1 MARHR
6 SPSGHRPSTVLD
18 TALQNAPSPTGPKN
32 TGGAHRIPR
41 PGPDARGRIVV
52 AAVAVGAV
60 TAAGHGL
67 DPTAGGDGAGAGTN
81 PLTFGGNLAT
91 ALVGTGGNAP
101 AAGKLPLPEV
111 LPLPQTLPQETLA
124 SDVADLAKGEQIA
137 EDRAEATRAAEEQAA
152 AERAAEEAEATEQ
165 AAADGLSQLPVAV
178 GDVVMPA
185 LGRLTSGFGLRWGT
199 SHNGID
205 IANAIGT
212 PIYAT
217 TDGVVAESG
226 PAGGFGMWVRI
237 QHPGNITSVYGHI
250 NESLVRE
257 GQRVAAG
264 EQIATMGNRGQ
275 STGPHLHF
283 EIWKDGE
290 QKVNPLTWLREN
302 GVRLF

>member
-1 MARHR
+1 MQH
-6 SPSGHRPSTVLD
+6 
-18 TALQNAPSPTGPKN
+18 APSK

-67 DPTAGGDGAGAGTN
+67 DPTADSDGQGAK
-81 PLTFGGNLAT
+81 PLAFGGHPAT

-101 AAGKLPLPEV
+101 AAGQLPLPEV
-111 LPLPQTLPQETLA
+111 LPLPPETLV
-124 SDVADLAKGEQIA
+124 SDDVADLAKGEEIA
-137 EDRAEATRAAEEQAA
+137 EDRAEAEEQAA
-152 AERAAEEAEATEQ
+152 AERAAAEADAAEQ
-165 AAADGLSQLPVAV
+165 AAAEGLSQLPVAV

-185 LGRLTSGFGLRWGT
+185 LGRLTSGFGLRWG
-199 SHNGID
+199 SNHNGID

-217 TDGVVAESG
+217 TDGVVVESG
-226 PAGGFGMWVRI
+226 PASGFGMWVRLR
-237 QHPGNITSVYGHI
+237 HPDDTVSVYGHI

-257 GQRVAAG
+257 GQKVAAG

-290 QKVNPLTWLREN
+290 QKVNPLTWLRQN
-302 GVRLF
+302 GVLLF

>member
-6 SPSGHRPSTVLD
+6 SPSGHRPDFVLD
-18 TALQNAPSPTGPKN
+18 RASQHPPNR
-32 TGGAHRIPR
+32 TGGVHRIPR
-41 PGPDARGRIVV
+41 PGPDARGRILV

-67 DPTAGGDGAGAGTN
+67 DPTAEGDGDGTK
-81 PLTFGGNLAT
+81 PLAFGGELAT
-91 ALVGTGGNAP
+91 ALIGTGGNAP
-101 AAGKLPLPEV
+101 AAGELPVPEV
-111 LPLPQTLPQETLA
+111 LPLPQETLT

-137 EDRAEATRAAEEQAA
+137 EDRAEAAREAEEQAA
-152 AERAAEEAEATEQ
+152 VERAAAETEATEQ
-165 AAADGLSQLPVAV
+165 AAAAGVSQLPVAV

-199 SHNGID
+199 NHNGID
-205 IANAIGT
+205 IANSIGT

-226 PAGGFGMWVRI
+226 PASGFGMWVRVR
-237 QHPGNITSVYGHI
+237 HPDDTVSVYGHI

-290 QKVNPLTWLREN
+290 QKINPMTWLREN
-302 GVRLF
+302 GVLVGGL

>member
-6 SPSGHRPSTVLD
+6 SPSGHRPDFVLD
-18 TALQNAPSPTGPKN
+18 KASQHPPNR
-32 TGGAHRIPR
+32 TGGVHRIPR
-41 PGPDARGRIVV
+41 PGPDARGRILV

-67 DPTAGGDGAGAGTN
+67 DPTAGGDGDGTK
-81 PLTFGGNLAT
+81 PLAFGGERAT
-91 ALVGTGGNAP
+91 ALIGTGGNAP
-101 AAGKLPLPEV
+101 AAGELPVPEV
-111 LPLPQTLPQETLA
+111 LPLPQETLT

-137 EDRAEATRAAEEQAA
+137 EDRAEAAREAEEQAA
-152 AERAAEEAEATEQ
+152 VERAAAEAEATEQ
-165 AAADGLSQLPVAV
+165 AAAAGVSQLPVAV

-199 SHNGID
+199 NHNGID
-205 IANAIGT
+205 IANSIGT

-226 PAGGFGMWVRI
+226 PASGFGMWVRV
-237 QHPGNITSVYGHI
+237 QHPDDTVSVYGHI

-290 QKVNPLTWLREN
+290 QKINPMTWLREN
-302 GVRLF
+302 GVLVGGL

>member
-6 SPSGHRPSTVLD
+6 SPSGHRPDFVLD
-18 TALQNAPSPTGPKN
+18 TASQHPPSR

-41 PGPDARGRIVV
+41 PGPDARGRILV

-67 DPTAGGDGAGAGTN
+67 DPTAGGDGDGTK
-81 PLTFGGNLAT
+81 PLAYGGELAT
-91 ALVGTGGNAP
+91 ALIGTGGNAP
-101 AAGKLPLPEV
+101 AAGELPVPEV
-111 LPLPQTLPQETLA
+111 LPLRQETPT

-137 EDRAEATRAAEEQAA
+137 EDRAEAAREAEEQAA
-152 AERAAEEAEATEQ
+152 VERAAAETEATEQ
-165 AAADGLSQLPVAV
+165 AAAAGVSQLPVAV

-199 SHNGID
+199 NHNGID
-205 IANAIGT
+205 IANSIGT

-226 PAGGFGMWVRI
+226 PASGFGMWVRVR
-237 QHPGNITSVYGHI
+237 HPDDTVSVYGHI

-264 EQIATMGNRGQ
+264 EQIATIGNRGQ

-283 EIWKDGE
+283 EIWKGGE
-290 QKVNPLTWLREN
+290 QKINPMTWLREN
-302 GVRLF
+302 GVLVGGL

>member
-6 SPSGHRPSTVLD
+6 SPSGHRPDFVLD
-18 TALQNAPSPTGPKN
+18 KASQHPPNR
-32 TGGAHRIPR
+32 TGGVHRIPR
-41 PGPDARGRIVV
+41 PGPDARGRILV

-67 DPTAGGDGAGAGTN
+67 DPTAEGDGDGTK
-81 PLTFGGNLAT
+81 PLAFGGERAT
-91 ALVGTGGNAP
+91 ALIGTGGNAP
-101 AAGKLPLPEV
+101 AAGELPVPEV
-111 LPLPQTLPQETLA
+111 LPLPQETLT

-137 EDRAEATRAAEEQAA
+137 EDRAEAAREAEEQAA
-152 AERAAEEAEATEQ
+152 VERAAAEAEATEQ
-165 AAADGLSQLPVAV
+165 AAAAGVSQLPVAV

-199 SHNGID
+199 NHNGID
-205 IANAIGT
+205 IANSIGT

-226 PAGGFGMWVRI
+226 PASGFGMWVRV
-237 QHPGNITSVYGHI
+237 QHPDDTVSVYGHI

-290 QKVNPLTWLREN
+290 QKINPMTWLREN
-302 GVRLF
+302 GVLVGGL

>member
-6 SPSGHRPSTVLD
+6 SPSGHRPDFVLD
-18 TALQNAPSPTGPKN
+18 TASQHPPSR

-41 PGPDARGRIVV
+41 PGPDARGRILV

-67 DPTAGGDGAGAGTN
+67 DPTAGGDGDGTK
-81 PLTFGGNLAT
+81 PLAYGGELAT
-91 ALVGTGGNAP
+91 ALIGTGGNAP
-101 AAGKLPLPEV
+101 AAGELPVPEV
-111 LPLPQTLPQETLA
+111 LPLRQETPT

-137 EDRAEATRAAEEQAA
+137 EDRAEAAREAEEQAA
-152 AERAAEEAEATEQ
+152 VERAAAETEATEQ
-165 AAADGLSQLPVAV
+165 AAAAGVSQLPVAV

-199 SHNGID
+199 NHNGID
-205 IANAIGT
+205 IANSIGT

-226 PAGGFGMWVRI
+226 PASGFGMWVRV
-237 QHPGNITSVYGHI
+237 QHPDDTVSVYGHI
-250 NESLVRE
+250 NESLVSK

-283 EIWKDGE
+283 EIWKGGE
-290 QKVNPLTWLREN
+290 QKINPMTWLREN
-302 GVRLF
+302 GVLVGGL

>member
-6 SPSGHRPSTVLD
+6 SPSGHRPDFVLD
-18 TALQNAPSPTGPKN
+18 KASQHPPNR
-32 TGGAHRIPR
+32 TGGVHRIPR
-41 PGPDARGRIVV
+41 PGPDARGRILV

-67 DPTAGGDGAGAGTN
+67 DPTAEGDGDGTK
-81 PLTFGGNLAT
+81 PLAFGGERAT
-91 ALVGTGGNAP
+91 ALIGTGGNAP
-101 AAGKLPLPEV
+101 AAGELPVPEV
-111 LPLPQTLPQETLA
+111 LPLPQETPT

-137 EDRAEATRAAEEQAA
+137 EDRAEAAREAEEQAA
-152 AERAAEEAEATEQ
+152 VERAAAEAEATEQ
-165 AAADGLSQLPVAV
+165 AAAAGVSQLPVAV

-199 SHNGID
+199 NHNGID
-205 IANAIGT
+205 IANSIGT

-226 PAGGFGMWVRI
+226 PASGFGMWVRV
-237 QHPGNITSVYGHI
+237 QHPDDTVSVYGHI

-290 QKVNPLTWLREN
+290 QKINPMTWLREN
-302 GVRLF
+302 GVLVGGL

>member
-6 SPSGHRPSTVLD
+6 SPSGHRPDFVLD
-18 TALQNAPSPTGPKN
+18 RASQHPPNR
-32 TGGAHRIPR
+32 TGGVHRIPR
-41 PGPDARGRIVV
+41 PGPDARGRILV

-67 DPTAGGDGAGAGTN
+67 DPTAEGDGDGTK
-81 PLTFGGNLAT
+81 PLAFGGELAT
-91 ALVGTGGNAP
+91 ALIGIGGNAP
-101 AAGKLPLPEV
+101 AAGELPVPEV
-111 LPLPQTLPQETLA
+111 LPLRQETPT
-124 SDVADLAKGEQIA
+124 SDVAALAKGEQIA
-137 EDRAEATRAAEEQAA
+137 EERAEAAREAEEQAA
-152 AERAAEEAEATEQ
+152 VERAAAETEATEQ
-165 AAADGLSQLPVAV
+165 AAAAGVSQLPVAV

-199 SHNGID
+199 NHNGID
-205 IANAIGT
+205 IANSIGT

-226 PAGGFGMWVRI
+226 PASGFGMWVRVR
-237 QHPGNITSVYGHI
+237 HPDDTVSVYGHI

-290 QKVNPLTWLREN
+290 QKINPMTWLREN
-302 GVRLF
+302 GVLVGGL

>member
-6 SPSGHRPSTVLD
+6 SPSGHRPDFVLD
-18 TALQNAPSPTGPKN
+18 RASQHPPNR
-32 TGGAHRIPR
+32 TGGVHRIPR
-41 PGPDARGRIVV
+41 PGPDARGRILV

-67 DPTAGGDGAGAGTN
+67 DPTAEGDGDGTK
-81 PLTFGGNLAT
+81 PLAFGGELAT
-91 ALVGTGGNAP
+91 ALIGTGGNAP
-101 AAGKLPLPEV
+101 AAGELPVPEV
-111 LPLPQTLPQETLA
+111 LPLPQETPT

-137 EDRAEATRAAEEQAA
+137 EDRAEAAREAEEQAA
-152 AERAAEEAEATEQ
+152 VERAAAETEATEQ
-165 AAADGLSQLPVAV
+165 AAAAGVSQLPVAV

-199 SHNGID
+199 NHNGID
-205 IANAIGT
+205 IANSIGT

-226 PAGGFGMWVRI
+226 PASGFGMWVRVR
-237 QHPGNITSVYGHI
+237 HPDDTVSVYGHI

-290 QKVNPLTWLREN
+290 QKINPMTWLREN
-302 GVRLF
+302 GVLVGGL

>member
-1 MARHR
+1 M
-6 SPSGHRPSTVLD
+6 
-18 TALQNAPSPTGPKN
+18 
-32 TGGAHRIPR
+32 
-41 PGPDARGRIVV
+41 

-67 DPTAGGDGAGAGTN
+67 DPTAEGDGDGTK
-81 PLTFGGNLAT
+81 PLAFGGELAT
-91 ALVGTGGNAP
+91 ALIGTGGNAP
-101 AAGKLPLPEV
+101 AAGKLPVPEV
-111 LPLPQTLPQETLA
+111 LPLPQETLD

-137 EDRAEATRAAEEQAA
+137 EDRAEATREAEERAA
-152 AERAAEEAEATEQ
+152 AERAAAEAEATEQ
-165 AAADGLSQLPVAV
+165 AAANGVSQLPVAV

-199 SHNGID
+199 NHNGID
-205 IANAIGT
+205 IANSIGT

-217 TDGVVAESG
+217 TDGVVVESG
-226 PAGGFGMWVRI
+226 PASGFGMWVRV
-237 QHPGNITSVYGHI
+237 QHPDDTVSVYGHI

-290 QKVNPLTWLREN
+290 QKINPMTWLREN
-302 GVRLF
+302 GVLVGGL

>member
-6 SPSGHRPSTVLD
+6 SPSGHRPDFVLD
-18 TALQNAPSPTGPKN
+18 KASQHPPNR
-32 TGGAHRIPR
+32 TGGVHRIPR
-41 PGPDARGRIVV
+41 PGPDARGRILV

-67 DPTAGGDGAGAGTN
+67 DPTAEGDGDGTK
-81 PLTFGGNLAT
+81 PLAFGGELAT
-91 ALVGTGGNAP
+91 ALIGTGGNAP
-101 AAGKLPLPEV
+101 AAGELPVPEV
-111 LPLPQTLPQETLA
+111 LPLPQETLD
-124 SDVADLAKGEQIA
+124 SDVADLAKGEQVA
-137 EDRAEATRAAEEQAA
+137 EDRAEAAREAEEQAA
-152 AERAAEEAEATEQ
+152 VERAAAEAEATEQ
-165 AAADGLSQLPVAV
+165 AAAAGVSQLPVAV

-199 SHNGID
+199 NHNGID
-205 IANAIGT
+205 IANSIGT

-226 PAGGFGMWVRI
+226 PASGFGMWVRVR
-237 QHPGNITSVYGHI
+237 HPDDTVSVYGHI

-264 EQIATMGNRGQ
+264 EQIATIGNRGQ

-283 EIWKDGE
+283 EIWKGGE
-290 QKVNPLTWLREN
+290 QKINPMTWLREN
-302 GVRLF
+302 GVLVGGL

>member
-1 MARHR
+1 MQH
-6 SPSGHRPSTVLD
+6 
-18 TALQNAPSPTGPKN
+18 APSK

-67 DPTAGGDGAGAGTN
+67 DPTADSDGQGAK
-81 PLTFGGNLAT
+81 PLAFGGHPAT

-101 AAGKLPLPEV
+101 AAGQLPLPEV
-111 LPLPQTLPQETLA
+111 LPLPPETLV
-124 SDVADLAKGEQIA
+124 SDDVADLAKGEEIA
-137 EDRAEATRAAEEQAA
+137 EDRAEAAREAEKQAA
-152 AERAAEEAEATEQ
+152 AERAAAEAEAAEQ
-165 AAADGLSQLPVAV
+165 AAAEGLSQLPVAV

-185 LGRLTSGFGLRWGT
+185 LGRLTSGFGLRWG
-199 SHNGID
+199 SNHNGID

-217 TDGVVAESG
+217 TDGVVVESG
-226 PAGGFGMWVRI
+226 PASGFGMWVRLR
-237 QHPGNITSVYGHI
+237 HPDDTVSVYGHI

-257 GQRVAAG
+257 GQKVAAG

-290 QKVNPLTWLREN
+290 QKINPMTWLREN
-302 GVRLF
+302 GVLVGGL

>member
-6 SPSGHRPSTVLD
+6 SPSGHRPDFVLD
-18 TALQNAPSPTGPKN
+18 TASQHPPSR

-41 PGPDARGRIVV
+41 PGPDARGRILV

-67 DPTAGGDGAGAGTN
+67 DPTAGGDGDGTK
-81 PLTFGGNLAT
+81 PLAYGGELAT
-91 ALVGTGGNAP
+91 ALIGIGGNAP
-101 AAGKLPLPEV
+101 AAGELPVPEV
-111 LPLPQTLPQETLA
+111 LPLPQETPT
-124 SDVADLAKGEQIA
+124 SDVAALAKGEQIA
-137 EDRAEATRAAEEQAA
+137 EERAEAAREAEEQAA
-152 AERAAEEAEATEQ
+152 VERAAAETEATEQ
-165 AAADGLSQLPVAV
+165 AAAAGVSQLPVAV

-199 SHNGID
+199 NHNGID
-205 IANAIGT
+205 IANSIGT

-226 PAGGFGMWVRI
+226 PASGFGMWVRVR
-237 QHPGNITSVYGHI
+237 HPDDTVSVYGHI

-290 QKVNPLTWLREN
+290 QKINPMTWLREN
-302 GVRLF
+302 GVLVGGL